1 MKTTYIANTTEA
13 DNLYSGKQ
21 TAIVTLVKP
30 PKWCKRIELQG
41 GDATNPECYSMVDK
55 NGNNAI
61 NFQDEYL
68 TLKDFIPYAPGQTIA
83 VRERYG
89 NYALD
94 NPNCSA
100 AYWMYAADYPIGAKT
115 YEYPD
120 GDDDSVTCDF
130 PIWRSPV
137 TMPREAVRTWLLV
150 KDVMCVR
157 VQNMSSEQAQA
168 IWPGMTNIE
177 RMQELHRKFGSD
189 AWENNV
195 FIFITTIEK
204 NEQLDRRKK

>member
-1 MKTTYIANTTEA
+1 MNTTYIASASEA
-13 DNLYSGKQ
+13 ANLYSGKQ

-30 PKWCKRIELQG
+30 QPIPANADKTAYNFDMGNSKHFHIAQNVSIEDMNTRFSGIL
-41 GDATNPECYSMVDK
+41 
-55 NGNNAI
+55 
-61 NFQDEYL
+61 
-68 TLKDFIPYAPGQTIA
+68 DFAPYHTGQTIA

-130 PIWRSPV
+130 PMWRSPV

-157 VQNMSSEQAQA
+157 VQDMTSEQAQA

-177 RMQELHRKFGSD
+177 RMQKLHRKFGSD

-204 NEQLDRRKK
+204 NEQLDRRKR